1 MRVLGIISSPRRGG
15 NSELAAKE
23 ILNTL
28 PDSWEKAM
36 ININDLDIKTCTAC
50 YACVPQGSLCKL
62 KDDLGLS
69 RRQVRVRRIKL

>member
-36 ININDLDIKTCTAC
+36 ININDLDM
-50 YACVPQGSLCKL
+50 YRLLCL
-62 KDDLGLS
+62 CPAGLSVQTQRRSGLS
-69 RRQVRVRRIKL
+69 RRTGPSGG

>member
-1 MRVLGIISSPRRGG
+1 MRVLGIMSSPRRGG

-36 ININDLDIKTCTAC
+36 INIKRSRHQNMYRL
-50 YACVPQGSLCKL
+50 LCL
-62 KDDLGLS
+62 CPAGLSVQTQRRSGLS
-69 RRQVRVRRIKL
+69 RRTGPSGG

>member
-50 YACVPQGSLCKL
+50 YACANSKTIWAF
-62 KDDLGLS
+62 S
-69 RRQVRVRRIKL
+69 SNRSVRRIKL